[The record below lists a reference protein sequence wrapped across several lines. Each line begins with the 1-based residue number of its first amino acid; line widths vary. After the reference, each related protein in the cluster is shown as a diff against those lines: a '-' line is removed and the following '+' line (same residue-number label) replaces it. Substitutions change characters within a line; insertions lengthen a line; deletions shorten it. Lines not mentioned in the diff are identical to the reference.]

1 MDDDRVVAVGAVAG
15 AGDEWWNG
23 RKLKLVLEDNFDKL
37 DLTKWERE
45 VSLWG
50 GGVSTLH
57 PDLETLYACKE

>member
-45 VSLWG
+45 VSDRKS
-50 GGVSTLH
+50 VV
-57 PDLETLYACKE
+57 